1 MIGILVIIMLAIFT
15 LLAAI
20 SHFNIDVS
28 KYEISSL
35 KIKEDI
41 KIVQLSDLHSRKFG
55 KNNEKLIIRIKEA
68 KPDVIVCTGDMV
80 NAKTNDL
87 KELEVFIGQLIAI
100 AKVYYVMGNREFK
113 YSKEEYVALKTMLD
127 NMGVIVLENEKSY
140 LKENIAISGINY
152 ENRDTNEYYTKYKDN
167 YLEKEKIN
175 KAENVLPKIDSKDF
189 NILLVHSPNA
199 FEKYADLKFD
209 LVLAGHLHGGV
220 VRIPFLGGLLS
231 PSISFFPKYDA
242 GMFLEKE
249 STMCVSR
256 GLGYGSLPFRILNNP
271 EIVTLDI
278 KSLHKFDNSLEI

>member
-1 MIGILVIIMLAIFT
+1 MIGILVIIMLALFI

-80 NAKTNDL
+80 NAKANDL
-87 KELEVFIGQLIAI
+87 NELEVLIKELVAI
-100 AKVYYVMGNREFK
+100 AKVYYVMGNREFR
-113 YSKEEYVALKTMLD
+113 YSKKEYIALKSMLN
-127 NMGVIVLENEKSY
+127 NMDVIVLENGKSY
-140 LKENIAISGINY
+140 LKGNIAISGINY
-152 ENRDTNEYYTKYKDN
+152 ENRKSDEYYAKYKDN

-175 KAENVLPKIDSKDF
+175 KAENILPKIDSKDF

-199 FEKYADLKFD
+199 FEKYSEFGFD

-220 VRIPFLGGLLS
+220 VRVPFLGGLLS

-242 GMFLEKE
+242 GMFFEKE

-271 EIVTLDI
+271 EIVVMKLC
-278 KSLHKFDNSLEI
+278 KK